1 MKYLKE
7 HKILTLSLL
16 FITCIIVIIASL
28 SIGTISFDF
37 FSVIKAIFI
46 ADDSSARL
54 IVLNSRLPRILV
66 GGMIGISL
74 SLAGCMLQCVM
85 RNDLASPTTIGVS
98 SGASFVGYILLVVF
112 PTLSY
117 LLPIA
122 TIIGALL
129 TTILIYFLAYNKGVK
144 PLKMILAGLA
154 ISAFL
159 GAINDFIKT
168 FFASDIANVSG
179 FLVGGLNGITWDT
192 FFKML
197 PFVVLAIIFV
207 CFIPNKL
214 NILMLGDETANSLGL
229 HTQVFRFFLIIVS
242 SILAA
247 SAIAFGGMIGFVGL
261 IIPHIARI
269 LVGTNYKYI
278 TIASIFLG
286 FTLMIISD
294 TIGRVILP
302 NSEVPVSI
310 ILSFIGVPFFI
321 FLLRRKD

>member
-1 MKYLKE
+1 M
-7 HKILTLSLL
+7 
-16 FITCIIVIIASL
+16 
-28 SIGTISFDF
+28 
-37 FSVIKAIFI
+37 
-46 ADDSSARL
+46 
-54 IVLNSRLPRILV
+54 V

>member
-112 PTLSY
+112 PTLS
-117 LLPIA
+117 
-122 TIIGALL
+122 
-129 TTILIYFLAYNKGVK
+129 
-144 PLKMILAGLA
+144 
-154 ISAFL
+154 
-159 GAINDFIKT
+159 
-168 FFASDIANVSG
+168 
-179 FLVGGLNGITWDT
+179 
-192 FFKML
+192 
-197 PFVVLAIIFV
+197 
-207 CFIPNKL
+207 
-214 NILMLGDETANSLGL
+214 
-229 HTQVFRFFLIIVS
+229 
-242 SILAA
+242 
-247 SAIAFGGMIGFVGL
+247 
-261 IIPHIARI
+261 
-269 LVGTNYKYI
+269 
-278 TIASIFLG
+278 
-286 FTLMIISD
+286 
-294 TIGRVILP
+294 
-302 NSEVPVSI
+302 
-310 ILSFIGVPFFI
+310 
-321 FLLRRKD
+321 

>member
-310 ILSFIGVPFFI
+310 ILSFIGVQFFI